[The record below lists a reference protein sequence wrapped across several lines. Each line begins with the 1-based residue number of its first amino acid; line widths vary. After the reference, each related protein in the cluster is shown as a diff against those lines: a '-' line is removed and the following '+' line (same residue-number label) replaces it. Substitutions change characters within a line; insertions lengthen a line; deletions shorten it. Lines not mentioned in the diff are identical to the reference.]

1 MFCDTEL
8 PIIFGASICPLRRGW
23 QGGVNPLRAHL
34 PPKTLADTL
43 RAASAEAA
51 SAFFLCRWL
60 TRHGQRE
67 PLPDSRVGNL
77 SRESSSLARTTSRL
91 YCTRNLSLRNM
102 RLARTPTI
110 AEPLESVA
118 LGDLRKV
125 TAWPENLTIKRPHR
139 TDEFSDEWFAMHSP

>member
-1 MFCDTEL
+1 M
-8 PIIFGASICPLRRGW
+8 PASTGLARGREPASRPSAT
-23 QGGVNPLRAHL
+23 Q
-34 PPKTLADTL
+34 TLADTL

-102 RLARTPTI
+102 RLARTPTM

-125 TAWPENLTIKRPHR
+125 TARPENLTIKRPHR